1 MSIKNKLVTAV
12 TTAGLL
18 AGLFG
23 SAFVPSA
30 YGAGRTSGDTTVKA
44 KYTEVTAS
52 AAGDIDAIGTS
63 TSKFQVESGSSSAGS
78 RMVDGTVDAGDH
90 FTWNLFT
97 AGAAGKGTTALVVG
111 PGDTLKA
118 TSSNSAVVVAWAYDN
133 AGADASCADLD
144 GVDATNTA
152 GVFSASDSV
161 TDVDAFGTDY
171 TVDNTGEGEDEVD
184 TDGDDYK
191 TGSDYVLCVTA
202 KTATSAG
209 TSTITV
215 SYNGTTAGSITVTAV
230 GPVVSL
236 TASIADGYKYIA
248 EDNEVLASW
257 IKVVAKDAAGTIING
272 AANSASALGT
282 ALEDDEASL
291 PENAQG
297 DVIGAFLATGIAL
310 TDGAASASLNRYS
323 VAAGVCTGDSG
334 SVDNPE
340 GDGDAGKSYSFKVA
354 SGTVVS
360 NAITITCTLNS
371 DGARI
376 TKITPEA
383 TTGALDY
390 DDGLGGDDLI
400 SVVATVV
407 DAAGRP
413 LGDGANTTGVDFNDG
428 DDLVVVASAKL
439 TAVVSP
445 VTFVGGKYEVFTIE
459 TNNGEE
465 FNEATELTT
474 AGRYAYSITLASIDL
489 SVDVGDEIEK
499 KYSFAY
505 YAVDGD
511 AYTAT
516 ISRKMNANKRQATI
530 TADMGPDQGMTAITF
545 TAELPSGAT
554 RTYKRKANAD
564 GIAVLRLNMRNRIVE
579 VYAVNGDDAVITDP
593 ITVRFR

>member
-1 MSIKNKLVTAV
+1 MTAV

-23 SAFVPSA
+23 SAFVPVA
-30 YGAGRTSGDTTVKA
+30 NGAGRTSGDATVKA
-44 KYTEVTAS
+44 KYTEVTVEAT
-52 AAGDIDAIGTS
+52 GDVDAIGTS
-63 TSKFQVESGSSSAGS
+63 TSKFQVESSLSSAGG
-78 RMVDGTVDAGDH
+78 RTVDGTVLAGDH
-90 FTWNLFT
+90 FVWNLFT
-97 AGAAGKGTTALVVG
+97 AGAAGAGTTALVVG

-133 AGADASCADLD
+133 AGTPDTCNDLD
-144 GVDATNTA
+144 GVDTTNTDGA
-152 GVFSASDSV
+152 FSASDSV
-161 TDVDAFGTDY
+161 TDVVPFGTDY
-171 TVDNTGEGEDEVD
+171 TADNAGTPEVD
-184 TDGDDYK
+184 TNGDDYK
-191 TGSDYVLCVTA
+191 ADSDYVLCVAA
-202 KTATSAG
+202 KTAASAG

-230 GPVVSL
+230 GPVASL

-248 EDNEVLASW
+248 EDNDILGSW
-257 IKVVAKDAAGTIING
+257 IKVVAKDAAGTVING
-272 AANSASALGT
+272 AANSASALGLT
-282 ALEDDEASL
+282 LEDDEASL

-297 DVIGAFLATGIAL
+297 EIIEAFLEDGTAL
-310 TDGAASASLNRYS
+310 TDANPISASLDRYS
-323 VAAGVCTGDSG
+323 VAAGVCAEDSG
-334 SVDNPE
+334 SAANPE
-340 GDGDAGKSYSFKVA
+340 GDGDAGKSYSFKFV
-354 SGTVVS
+354 SENDVVS

-383 TTGALDY
+383 TTGDLAY

-413 LGDGANTTGVDFNDG
+413 LGDGADAGVDFNETAA
-428 DDLVVVASAKL
+428 LAVVHDAELAEAI
-439 TAVVSP
+439 TAVA
-445 VTFVGGKYEVFTIE
+445 FVGGEYEVFTIE
-459 TNNGEE
+459 TLN
-465 FNEATELTT
+465 TLTD
-474 AGRYAYSITLASIDL
+474 AGRYAYSITLSSIDL
-489 SVDVGDEIEK
+489 SVDAGDEIEK

-505 YAVDGD
+505 YAVDGE

-516 ISRKMNANKRQATI
+516 ISRTMNKAKTQATI
-530 TADMGPDQGMTAITF
+530 TADMGPELGMTAITF

-579 VYAVNGDDAVITDP
+579 VYAVDGNDAVITDP

>member
-1 MSIKNKLVTAV
+1 
-12 TTAGLL
+12 
-18 AGLFG
+18 
-23 SAFVPSA
+23 
-30 YGAGRTSGDTTVKA
+30 
-44 KYTEVTAS
+44 
-52 AAGDIDAIGTS
+52 
-63 TSKFQVESGSSSAGS
+63 
-78 RMVDGTVDAGDH
+78 
-90 FTWNLFT
+90 
-97 AGAAGKGTTALVVG
+97 
-111 PGDTLKA
+111 
-118 TSSNSAVVVAWAYDN
+118 
-133 AGADASCADLD
+133 
-144 GVDATNTA
+144 
-152 GVFSASDSV
+152 
-161 TDVDAFGTDY
+161 
-171 TVDNTGEGEDEVD
+171 
-184 TDGDDYK
+184 
-191 TGSDYVLCVTA
+191 
-202 KTATSAG
+202 
-209 TSTITV
+209 
-215 SYNGTTAGSITVTAV
+215 
-230 GPVVSL
+230 
-236 TASIADGYKYIA
+236 
-248 EDNEVLASW
+248 
-257 IKVVAKDAAGTIING
+257 
-272 AANSASALGT
+272 
-282 ALEDDEASL
+282 LEDDEASL

-297 DVIGAFLATGIAL
+297 DVIEAFLETGTAL
-310 TDGAASASLNRYS
+310 TDANPTSASLNRYS

-413 LGDGANTTGVDFNDG
+413 LGDGADVEVDFNDG
-428 DDLVVVASAKL
+428 DALVVDDGTKL
-439 TAVVSP
+439 TAVVSA
-445 VTFVGGKYEVFTIE
+445 VAFVGGEYEVFTIE
-459 TNNGEE
+459 TNNGED
-465 FNEATELTT
+465 FDEATELTA

-489 SVDVGDEIEK
+489 SVDAGDEIEK

-516 ISRKMNANKRQATI
+516 ISRKMNKAKTQATI
-530 TADMGPDQGMTAITF
+530 TADMGPELGMTAITF

-579 VYAVNGDDAVITDP
+579 VYAVDGDDAVITDP

>member
-1 MSIKNKLVTAV
+1 MTAV

-23 SAFVPSA
+23 SAFVPA
-30 YGAGRTSGDTTVKA
+30 AQGAGRTSGDATVKA
-44 KYTEVTAS
+44 KYTEVTVEAT
-52 AAGDIDAIGTS
+52 GNVDAIGTS
-63 TSKFQVESGSSSAGS
+63 TSKFQVESSLSSAGG
-78 RMVDGTVDAGDH
+78 RTVDGTVLAGDH
-90 FTWNLFT
+90 FVWNLFT
-97 AGAAGKGTTALVVG
+97 AGAAGAGTTALVVG

-133 AGADASCADLD
+133 AGTPDTCDDLD
-144 GVDATNTA
+144 GVDLTNTDGA
-152 GVFSASDSV
+152 FSASDSV
-161 TDVDAFGTDY
+161 TDVIPFGKDY
-171 TVDNTGEGEDEVD
+171 AADNAGAVD
-184 TDGDDYK
+184 TNEDDYK
-191 TGSDYVLCVTA
+191 ADSDYVLCVAA

-230 GPVVSL
+230 GPVASL
-236 TASIADGYKYIA
+236 TASIADGYQYIA
-248 EDNEVLASW
+248 EDNEILASW
-257 IKVVAKDAAGTIING
+257 IKVVAKDAAGTVING
-272 AANSASALGT
+272 AANSASAEAL

-297 DVIGAFLATGIAL
+297 EIIEAFLETGTAL
-310 TDGAASASLNRYS
+310 TDANPISASFNRYS
-323 VAAGVCTGDSG
+323 VAAGVCAEDSG
-334 SVDNPE
+334 SAANPE
-340 GDGDAGKSYSFKVA
+340 GDGDAGKSYSFKFV
-354 SGTVVS
+354 SVNDVVS

-383 TTGALDY
+383 TTGDLDY
-390 DDGLGGDDLI
+390 DDGLGGDNLI

-413 LGDGANTTGVDFNDG
+413 LGDGADAGVDFNETLALD
-428 DDLVVVASAKL
+428 VVHDAELAETI
-439 TAVVSP
+439 TAVA
-445 VTFVGGKYEVFTIE
+445 FVGGEYEVFTID
-459 TNNGEE
+459 TLI
-465 FNEATELTT
+465 TLTD
-474 AGRYAYSITLASIDL
+474 AGRYAYSITLSSIDL
-489 SVDVGDEIEK
+489 SVDAGDEIEK

-505 YAVDGD
+505 YAVDGE

-516 ISRKMNANKRQATI
+516 ISRTMNKAKTQATI
-530 TADMGPDQGMTAITF
+530 TADMGPELGMTAITF

-579 VYAVNGDDAVITDP
+579 VYAVDGNDTVITDP

>member
-1 MSIKNKLVTAV
+1 VTAV

-63 TSKFQVESGSSSAGS
+63 TSKFQVESGLSSAGG
-78 RMVDGTVDAGDH
+78 RTVDGNVAAGDN
-90 FTWNLFT
+90 FVWNLFT
-97 AGAAGKGTTALVVG
+97 AGAAGEGTTPLVVG

-133 AGADASCADLD
+133 AGDDDSCADLD
-144 GVDATNTA
+144 GVDETNTDA
-152 GVFSASDSV
+152 VFSASDSV
-161 TDVDAFGTDY
+161 TDVDPFGTEY
-171 TVDNTGEGEDEVD
+171 A
-184 TDGDDYK
+184 GDDAYK
-191 TGSDYVLCVTA
+191 TDSDYVLCVAA

-230 GPVVSL
+230 GPVASL

-248 EDNEVLASW
+248 EDNEVLDSW
-257 IKVVAKDAAGTIING
+257 IQVVAKDAAGTIING

-297 DVIGAFLATGIAL
+297 DVIEAFLETGTAL
-310 TDGAASASLNRYS
+310 TDANPTSASLNRYS

-413 LGDGANTTGVDFNDG
+413 LGDGADVEVDFNDG
-428 DDLVVVASAKL
+428 DALVVDDGTKL
-439 TAVVSP
+439 TAVVSA
-445 VTFVGGKYEVFTIE
+445 VAFVGGEYEVFTIE
-459 TNNGEE
+459 TNNGED
-465 FNEATELTT
+465 FDEATELTA

-489 SVDVGDEIEK
+489 SVDAGDEIEK

-516 ISRKMNANKRQATI
+516 ISRKMNKAKTQATI
-530 TADMGPDQGMTAITF
+530 TADMGPELGMTAITF

-579 VYAVNGDDAVITDP
+579 VYAVDGDDAVITDP